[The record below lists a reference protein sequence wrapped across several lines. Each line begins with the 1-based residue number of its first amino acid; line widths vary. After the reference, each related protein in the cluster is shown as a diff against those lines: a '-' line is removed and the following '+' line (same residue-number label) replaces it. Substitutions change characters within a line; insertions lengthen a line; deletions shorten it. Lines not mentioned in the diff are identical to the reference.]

1 MEKNDLL
8 WNVKC
13 LCNLIGNSTYRVITK
28 EIEDRARTI
37 LEHSEVS
44 NAPMPEKERNLMA
57 KVQTVYCGKSF
68 VGPVQKGAKKRGRSK

>member
-44 NAPMPEKERNLMA
+44 NAPMPE
-57 KVQTVYCGKSF
+57 
-68 VGPVQKGAKKRGRSK
+68 